1 MACFLGKISRGG
13 DDAIIDLLEN
23 TCHSC
28 YATRMY
34 QTTDVFLEL
43 TCSCPSWSNLILTSI
58 AVDLSSNAHPF
69 FVFLSFTPMVL
80 PRFLITPCSGPGGKI
95 PTDMACRARAASVEP
110 REHLKR
116 PFRVKPPQLVH
127 MFGRHVSE
135 VNAASLSRCHC
146 QKIISSPWIWSA
158 LFASWS
164 ILGSTWYLRQLA
176 PSHLVFSIAPGA

>member
-58 AVDLSSNAHPF
+58 AVDLSSNAHPLFRF
-69 FVFLSFTPMVL
+69 FVFHAYGLTPLLDNALLWSGRENPYGHGM
-80 PRFLITPCSGPGGKI
+80 PRK
-95 PTDMACRARAASVEP
+95 
-110 REHLKR
+110 
-116 PFRVKPPQLVH
+116 
-127 MFGRHVSE
+127 
-135 VNAASLSRCHC
+135 
-146 QKIISSPWIWSA
+146 
-158 LFASWS
+158 
-164 ILGSTWYLRQLA
+164 GS
-176 PSHLVFSIAPGA
+176 